1 MFRTE
6 GWKQFVED
14 MTDVFEGYRI
24 EDIKDDIDLAK
35 VQGERKILKNIL
47 AFEDAVSTTYDT
59 LVEEDSDTQV

>member
-1 MFRTE
+1 
-6 GWKQFVED
+6 

>member
-1 MFRTE
+1 
-6 GWKQFVED
+6 

-47 AFEDAVSTTYDT
+47 AFEDAVRTTYDT